1 MEYREHVGPKKN
13 NSWKM
18 VGGLSLEDQ
27 LEELK
32 SGGPENAG
40 LPQIW

>member
-1 MEYREHVGPKKN
+1 LEN
-13 NSWKM
+13 
-18 VGGLSLEDQ
+18 GGLSLEDQ